1 MQGWTTMR
9 KQRAAIIASALSLI
23 AGSSDVWPNSTVSVE
38 RVSVGRSGRQANN
51 TSEVF
56 AISSSGE
63 EVAFISGADNLAP
76 RDTNA
81 QYDAF
86 VRVRTAG
93 DTERVSL
100 GSRGRRADLGSFT
113 VAISGNGRFVAFGSK
128 ATNLV
133 PGDTNGEMDIFVHD
147 RIKGRTERV
156 NVGPGGQQANGSSY
170 SVSISTT
177 GRYVAFDSGASN
189 LVPNG
194 DHGGGVFVRDR
205 VLGTTSLVSRARKGQ
220 KPDSFSFSP
229 AISANGRF
237 VAFSSG
243 ATNLV
248 AGDTNA
254 SNDIFVHDRWRG
266 ITRRVSVASDGR
278 EGDLES
284 GTRIAISR
292 DGRFVT
298 FESVAT
304 NLVRNDRNDTSDIF
318 LHDMLT
324 SRTIKV
330 SSGPGG
336 VDANSGSY
344 TPSISTDGRYIA
356 FLSSATNLTSGH
368 TNGREEIY
376 VFDRVKGKLRR
387 IDVHL
392 AVIPPDGGINGLAIS
407 GDGGSLAFAS
417 SARNHVPH
425 DTNGV
430 PDVFVVGR

>member
-1 MQGWTTMR
+1 MSTDRGRWLALPLLVLTLVAFHPAT
-9 KQRAAIIASALSLI
+9 ATVGATPGTHVGHASWKS
-23 AGSSDVWPNSTVSVE
+23 
-38 RVSVGRSGRQANN
+38 GRSVLPPTITGLVNLTPDGKA
-51 TSEVF
+51 
-56 AISSSGE
+56 SGGE
-63 EVAFISGADNLAP
+63 PDRLTISGDGRYAAWAD
-76 RDTNA
+76 D
-81 QYDAF
+81 
-86 VRVRTAG
+86 
-93 DTERVSL
+93 
-100 GSRGRRADLGSFT
+100 
-113 VAISGNGRFVAFGSK
+113 
-128 ATNLV
+128 
-133 PGDTNGEMDIFVHD
+133 
-147 RIKGRTERV
+147 
-156 NVGPGGQQANGSSY
+156 
-170 SVSISTT
+170 STT
-177 GRYVAFDSGASN
+177 
-189 LVPNG
+189 
-194 DHGGGVFVRDR
+194 
-205 VLGTTSLVSRARKGQ
+205 
-220 KPDSFSFSP
+220 
-229 AISANGRF
+229 
-237 VAFSSG
+237 
-243 ATNLV
+243 LV

-392 AVIPPDGGINGLAIS
+392 AAIPPDGGINGLAIS
-407 GDGGSLAFAS
+407 GDGGSLAFVS